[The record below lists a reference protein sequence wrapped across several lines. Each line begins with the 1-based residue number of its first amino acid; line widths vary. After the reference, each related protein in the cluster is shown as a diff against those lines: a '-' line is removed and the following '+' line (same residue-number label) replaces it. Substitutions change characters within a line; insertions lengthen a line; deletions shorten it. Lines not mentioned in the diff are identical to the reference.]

1 MSNQKKTALYCR
13 LSQDDGLDGDSN
25 SIQNQKSILQR
36 FAKDHHF
43 PNPCFYVDD
52 GFSGGN
58 FQRPAF
64 QQMIADMEN
73 GEIGIIVTKDLSRLG
88 RNQLHT
94 GLYIEERFPMFGVR
108 YIAINDNVDT
118 ENAESNDLMP
128 FKNLFNE
135 WFIRDTSRKIRAV
148 QKAKAERG
156 ERLGTRAPYGYVK
169 DPEAKKLVIDEEAA
183 AVVKRIF
190 ALCAAGNGPSR
201 IATIL
206 TKEKVFCPSYYT
218 YQKYGLTH
226 SALDITKPYHWSDSA
241 VANLLENEIYR
252 GNTVNYRFSTKSYK
266 DKRKIEHPREECLV
280 FENTHPA
287 IISKEVWDIV
297 QRVRKNKRRRTKTDE
312 QNKYSGLVVC
322 ADCGKTMVLHRA
334 HTMSAD
340 YNHFTCRTYKKDG
353 EACTAHYIREC
364 ILDEIVL
371 EDLRRV
377 TAEAREQPQEFAEY
391 LNSKQSA
398 ELQKEIRPVFHEELD
413 FFGMD
418 KYWDYPKDTEAPLL
432 WAEGIRRYVINGTC
446 VAEAIG
452 GGFYT
457 KPIIKRTTDE
467 RIQLHPIDTDRLY
480 EVNRTLLVS
489 LEQKAIEFIREQYER
504 YKPAGYSFICAFSGG
519 KDSLVLLDLVSNALA
534 PSDFYVVFS
543 NTGMEL
549 SDTLAAVETAKK
561 KWPSLRFV
569 EAKSHMVPTES
580 WDEFGPPGRR
590 MRWCCVVHKSAPTII
605 KIREIVGNYNA
616 KAVVFDGVRAEES
629 ARRAKYDDVSI
640 GAKNISQI
648 NVSPIHKWNTAELY
662 CYLLKNH
669 ILLNNA
675 YRLGLFRVGC
685 MVCPL
690 SSDWWD
696 GIANSYYCNEMK
708 PLLSRVEQYAK
719 QTKPENE
726 VRKYIEDGGWKA
738 RMGGRGLPNGGNR
751 VSEQVSNN
759 WITFSIDHPT
769 QNWLS
774 VAPVLGTITEQS
786 EEKGLQKIDG
796 SNYEYWFYF
805 VW

>member
-36 FAKDHHF
+36 FAEDHHF

-148 QKAKAERG
+148 QKAKAECG

-169 DPEAKKLVIDEEAA
+169 DPETKKLVVDEEAA

-190 ALCAAGNGPSR
+190 ALCAAGNGPSQIAR
-201 IATIL
+201 ILKKEQVL
-206 TKEKVFCPSYYT
+206 TPTMYAYA
-218 YQKYGLTH
+218 KYGMTH
-226 SALDITKPYHWSDSA
+226 TGLDTQRPYHWSGDT
-241 VANLLENEIYR
+241 VADMLENEIYI
-252 GNTVNYRFSTKSYK
+252 GNTLNYRFSTRSYK

-287 IISKEVWDIV
+287 IITKEIWDIV
-297 QRVRKNKRRRTKTDE
+297 QQVRKNKRRRTKMDE

-322 ADCGKTMVLHRA
+322 ADCGETMVLHRA

-377 TAEAREQPQEFAEY
+377 TAEAREHPQEFAEY

-398 ELQKEIRPVFHEELD
+398 ELQKEIRRLEKEKAAMQKRKAELD
-413 FFGMD
+413 AIFKKLYEDSVLGRITAEQFQLLSASYTEEQAKLTETLPQRESEIQRLKEAVSNTAAFLD
-418 KYWDYPKDTEAPLL
+418 KAKRYTDIQALTPELLRLFIEKIVVHEKEVKWSKHAPQTVEIYYNGIGYVGSGQQDAEETPEAPDPLQ
-432 WAEGIRRYVINGTC
+432 TQ
-446 VAEAIG
+446 
-452 GGFYT
+452 
-457 KPIIKRTTDE
+457 D
-467 RIQLHPIDTDRLY
+467 
-480 EVNRTLLVS
+480 
-489 LEQKAIEFIREQYER
+489 
-504 YKPAGYSFICAFSGG
+504 
-519 KDSLVLLDLVSNALA
+519 
-534 PSDFYVVFS
+534 
-543 NTGMEL
+543 
-549 SDTLAAVETAKK
+549 
-561 KWPSLRFV
+561 
-569 EAKSHMVPTES
+569 
-580 WDEFGPPGRR
+580 
-590 MRWCCVVHKSAPTII
+590 
-605 KIREIVGNYNA
+605 
-616 KAVVFDGVRAEES
+616 
-629 ARRAKYDDVSI
+629 
-640 GAKNISQI
+640 
-648 NVSPIHKWNTAELY
+648 TAEPRQ
-662 CYLLKNH
+662 
-669 ILLNNA
+669 A
-675 YRLGLFRVGC
+675 
-685 MVCPL
+685 
-690 SSDWWD
+690 S
-696 GIANSYYCNEMK
+696 
-708 PLLSRVEQYAK
+708 
-719 QTKPENE
+719 
-726 VRKYIEDGGWKA
+726 
-738 RMGGRGLPNGGNR
+738 
-751 VSEQVSNN
+751 
-759 WITFSIDHPT
+759 
-769 QNWLS
+769 
-774 VAPVLGTITEQS
+774 
-786 EEKGLQKIDG
+786 
-796 SNYEYWFYF
+796 
-805 VW
+805 